1 MDNNHA
7 FQSSK
12 FLRALLVLF
21 FMTVSVQ
28 WTFAQLDLNMSRTT
42 LGTVIEQIKTQSKYQ
57 FFYDDKLAATAVE
70 KVNVKNASIEDAL
83 TAILKGKNA
92 NRAGKISRRATKN
105 IAKRPMGF
113 VFCQAAA
120 RRRAHTLGI

>member
-42 LGTVIEQIKTQSKYQ
+42 LGTVIEQIKTQSKYEYILPLTELQ
-57 FFYDDKLAATAVE
+57 FVYQKHVIPPKSLQFLM
-70 KVNVKNASIEDAL
+70 ASIFDFYP
-83 TAILKGKNA
+83 
-92 NRAGKISRRATKN
+92 ISRIYK
-105 IAKRPMGF
+105 
-113 VFCQAAA
+113 
-120 RRRAHTLGI
+120 

>member
-28 WTFAQLDLNMSRTT
+28 WTFAQLNLNMSRTT
-42 LGTVIEQIKTQSKYQ
+42 LGTVIEQIKTQSKYHFSMTTNSPLWQ
-57 FFYDDKLAATAVE
+57 LK
-70 KVNVKNASIEDAL
+70 AS
-83 TAILKGKNA
+83 
-92 NRAGKISRRATKN
+92 R
-105 IAKRPMGF
+105 
-113 VFCQAAA
+113 
-120 RRRAHTLGI
+120 